1 MHADLL
7 LEFCS
12 LLGISVEE
20 TKKRESPE
28 RFSITI
34 SVQVHRLKS
43 LSAKSFI
50 DLVSTLGDAIE
61 LTIGIDEVHHLIEV
75 RPGIPSPDFVD
86 KLNEIFQ
93 LPDTM
98 DLRVRIQIQKRIIL
112 QSYGL
117 DLNQY
122 HGLYYL
128 FFENLVGLLQAPLPD
143 LDQQLFSS
151 ANTPT
156 LVLVSDVNFLC
167 CGMLFTVVGGD
178 NIQRLDNF
186 LPKPSK
192 RVIQRLEYF
201 HNIASENLNWVD
213 FRLERLTPIH
223 FFCNIVGEAENLA
236 NILATRL
243 LELLIIYSANR
254 SIIEKHQIKAFYA
267 SSEQTTELVTSET
280 PLALDQRDEIIRLI
294 TWIETSQKADKL
306 VIFQN
311 TVAREVTGEDTN
323 QNFYD
328 YIDRLPH
335 LLREA
340 RWNYRVYLDGKITK
354 HFEKI
359 EEANEKVAS
368 VSGKVSDAIDTL
380 TKGFVDTLLAS
391 VGVVILTLIAS
402 LAENKTQGVIFTV
415 GMWIYAG
422 YLLIFQVVYRL
433 GHLYYSTHLAIK
445 EGEQQL
451 APYRTALGSNK
462 VNELT
467 AFLAKRKRYF
477 YVMFIIT
484 VVLFLA
490 VITAIALSGALLPN
504 ALSSL
509 ITPSPTPTLTP

>member
-12 LLGISVEE
+12 LLGFSTEE
-20 TKKRESPE
+20 TVKHESVE
-28 RFSITI
+28 RFSIAI
-34 SVQVHRLKS
+34 YSPVHRLKALPS
-43 LSAKSFI
+43 QKI
-50 DLVSTLGDAIE
+50 YDLVSTFGSSLE
-61 LTIGIDEVHHLIEV
+61 LSVGIDGAQPLIDI
-75 RPGIPSPDFVD
+75 RPGTPAPNLEDALRE
-86 KLNEIFQ
+86 LNQ

-98 DLRVRIQIQKRIIL
+98 DLRVRIKIQKRIIL

-128 FFENLVGLLQAPLPD
+128 FFDNLVGLLQAPLPD

-223 FFCNIVGEAENLA
+223 FFCDIVGDAENLA
-236 NILATRL
+236 DILATRL

-280 PLALDQRDEIIRLI
+280 TLALDQRDEIIRLI

-306 VIFQN
+306 IIFQN

-323 QNFYD
+323 QNFND

-340 RWNYRVYLDGKITK
+340 RWNYRVYLDGKINK
-354 HFEKI
+354 HFEKV

-380 TKGFVDTLLAS
+380 TKGFVDALLAS

-422 YLLIFQVVYRL
+422 YLLVFQVVYRM

-467 AFLAKRKRYF
+467 EFLAKRKRYF

-509 ITPSPTPTLTP
+509 ITQSPTPTLTP